1 MTNEEGNEILYSAAI
16 EETARARKIAL
27 TAGEIFARD
36 YDSLADGVVSAR
48 EALTLG
54 LYPYILRQVFG
65 NTISML
71 AYGCEHP
78 TRRKRTPV
86 DVKEMV
92 KKWIPLI
99 RELAVAHDIDGK
111 DAASAGLD
119 EHLLPVVTAP
129 VAQIREFYKA
139 LTKELKAD
147 PTIPWAVW
155 KLFDFWGENVLDKIT
170 TEQELKLKTEIAKR
184 IAENSMTVIPREDWI
199 NSMIGALQWRSPER
213 LKEIDEAIE
222 AGEKPRVK
230 GRESCLFL
238 QVAGKEVM
246 L

>member
-1 MTNEEGNEILYSAAI
+1 
-16 EETARARKIAL
+16 
-27 TAGEIFARD
+27 
-36 YDSLADGVVSAR
+36 
-48 EALTLG
+48 
-54 LYPYILRQVFG
+54 
-65 NTISML
+65 
-71 AYGCEHP
+71 
-78 TRRKRTPV
+78 
-86 DVKEMV
+86 MV

-119 EHLLPVVTAP
+119 EQLLPVVTAP

-170 TEQELKLKTEIAKR
+170 TAQELQLKTDIAKR
-184 IAENSMTVIPREDWI
+184 IAENSMAVIPREDWV

-213 LKEIDEAIE
+213 LKEIDDAIE